1 VAAAVT
7 IASTPIARADD
18 PSAGALQVRLVESR
32 MHLND
37 LYARAAAASE
47 RLNGATYELEQAKA
61 DVRRQRL
68 AVQRSRKLLAAQR
81 QAVAAL
87 TVQQLQTDSGPG
99 RLSALFDSDGP
110 EQLLERAG
118 AYASTNEAMNARVD
132 ALDARR
138 VVHDSAVARA
148 EKALA
153 AQQEAARRRQ
163 TAAAEIDRAIK
174 AAESAVATQEKE
186 RKRLLGQLARVQ
198 DVPLAEVTEKQDRI
212 DERLDASGPGE
223 PPPPAADPQPDPK
236 PSPTPTKPKP
246 KPTPPPPADPPPAS
260 SSKVETAIAFA
271 MAQLGEP
278 YKYGGA
284 GPSSWD
290 CSGLVMRAWQ
300 AAGVNLPHYA
310 GAQYAQTK
318 HVSVSKIRR
327 GDLIYWSNGGAGSIY
342 HVAIYLGGG
351 KMIQAPRTGRN
362 VEVVSLSYWIQPDL
376 ASRPG

>member
-1 VAAAVT
+1 VAAVVT
-7 IASTPIARADD
+7 IASTPFARADD
-18 PSAGALQVRLVESR
+18 PSAGALQVQLVESR

-47 RLNGATYELEQAKA
+47 RLNGAAYELERAEA

-68 AVQRSRKLLAAQR
+68 AVQRSEKLLAVQR
-81 QAVAAL
+81 KAVAAL
-87 TVQQLQTDSGPG
+87 TVQQLQSGSG
-99 RLSALFDSDGP
+99 TARLSALFESDGP

-118 AYASTNEAMNARVD
+118 AYASTNEAMSARVD

-138 VVHDSAVARA
+138 VVHDSAVRRA
-148 EKALA
+148 EKAAA
-153 AQQEAARRRQ
+153 AQREATRRRQ
-163 TAAAEIDRAIK
+163 AAATEIDRAIT

-186 RKRLLGQLARVQ
+186 RKRLLAQLARVQ
-198 DVPLAEVTEKQDRI
+198 HVPLEQVIRKQDRI

-223 PPPPAADPQPDPK
+223 VPPPAADPSPDPE
-236 PSPTPTKPKP
+236 PSPTTPKPKP

-260 SSKVETAIAFA
+260 TSKVETAIAFA

-300 AAGVNLPHYA
+300 AAGVSLPHYA
-310 GAQYAQTK
+310 GAQYARTK

-327 GDLIYWSNGGAGSIY
+327 GDLIYWSNGGPGSIY

-351 KMIQAPRTGRN
+351 KMIQAPRTGRT
-362 VEVVSLSYWIQPDL
+362 VEVVPLSYWIQPDL